1 MESSD
6 NITKSKNFFKHVFNF
21 NEEGKGDLLNVIQY
35 SLLAIIPIVALNK
48 SMQKFVPEA
57 DDEKGSLE
65 LIFEVILQIVAMFAG
80 LIFIDRIITYF
91 PTYSGIKYK
100 DFSVLYIVL
109 AILMITLSLQ
119 TKLGEKVGILVNR
132 LSELWDGKSDD
143 DKKDKKDK
151 KKEKMSN
158 VKVTQPISQNNST
171 FLSPTPLSIS
181 QNSYNQSMMNQARY
195 TDGTSISSLPTDS
208 GSGTGSSK
216 PLNFDSMFRNDSN
229 PLVNASRPGDNT
241 LNEPM
246 PANAALGN
254 SAFSNW

>member
-6 NITKSKNFFKHVFNF
+6 NTTKSKNFFKHVFNF
-21 NEEGKGDLLNVIQY
+21 NEETKADVLNVIQY
-35 SLLAIIPIVALNK
+35 ALLAIIPIVILNK

-65 LIFEVILQIVAMFAG
+65 ILVEVVLQIVSMFVG
-80 LIFIDRIITYF
+80 LVMIDRIITYF

-119 TKLGEKVGILVNR
+119 TKLGEKVSILVNR

-143 DKKDKKDK
+143 DKKDKK
-151 KKEKMSN
+151 KEKMTN
-158 VKVTQPISQNNST
+158 VKVTQPISQNNSLMSP
-171 FLSPTPLSIS
+171 LSPIPLSIS
-181 QNSYNQSMMNQARY
+181 QNAYNQSMMSQATY
-195 TDGTSISSLPTDS
+195 TDGTSINSLPSD
-208 GSGTGSSK
+208 TGSPK
-216 PLNFDSMFRNDSN
+216 QQNFDGMFRKDTN
-229 PLVNASRPGDNT
+229 PLVNASRPGEGAM
-241 LNEPM
+241 NEPM